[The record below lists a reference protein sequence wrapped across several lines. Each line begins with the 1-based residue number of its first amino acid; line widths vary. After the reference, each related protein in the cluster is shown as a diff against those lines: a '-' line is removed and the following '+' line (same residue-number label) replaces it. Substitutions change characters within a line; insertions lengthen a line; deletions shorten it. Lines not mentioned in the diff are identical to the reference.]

1 MRYVSLLVTVPLTVF
16 CLSFAMSNIRKVRV
30 GLTPVGPEF
39 ELPLWLVGLGLMG
52 IGFFCGALLLWLGT
66 LRLRFSRR
74 RALGQVARLER
85 EMQRQQKQR
94 LEEQARQALPPPG

>member
-16 CLSFAMSNIRKVRV
+16 SILFAMSNIGKVSV
-30 GLTPVGPEF
+30 SLTPVGPQA

-52 IGFFCGALLLWLGT
+52 VGFFCGALLLWLGA

-85 EMQRQQKQR
+85 ELQRQKNLQA
-94 LEEQARQALPPPG
+94 EQDRQALLPPA